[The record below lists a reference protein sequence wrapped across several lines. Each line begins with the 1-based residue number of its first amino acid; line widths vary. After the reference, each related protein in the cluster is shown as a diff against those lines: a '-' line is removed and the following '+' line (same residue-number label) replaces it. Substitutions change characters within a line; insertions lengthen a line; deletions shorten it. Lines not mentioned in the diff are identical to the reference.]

1 MTELLKEKTGR
12 YWNALRTFMFFLW
25 KNFMQDRVLL
35 SAGSLAFQTLLSI
48 VPLMAVILSVLSISP
63 VFESFKRNV
72 EDFILQNFVPASGVM
87 VREYFWEF
95 ISNTT
100 SVPTVGGIFLFL
112 IALFLI
118 STIDHTINQIWDVH
132 APRKLIQGFTLYWT
146 VLTVG
151 PIIIGTGL
159 FASSYVWYTVFTE
172 GPLLEV
178 RTRILSYLPLVNS
191 FLAFFLL
198 YMLVP
203 NRRVRFVHA
212 AWGALLATLLF
223 ELSKKWFS
231 FYVTSF
237 ATFEHIY
244 GALSVVPLLFFWI
257 YLIWV
262 VALTGAEFV
271 YCLGAMKPEVKER
284 PEFRPLNGMRDVL
297 EVLEHIW
304 LGQQAGEYV
313 NLKKTVRLGNG
324 FDGSKAREIIDYLIR
339 SNHVHVTAD
348 GGLALSA
355 DIHTLSLYDLYSTM
369 PPELAGGGSG
379 GEGAANEDGCRL
391 DELEDNVREC
401 LRRTMHDPVACFMNT
416 AGERR

>member
-1 MTELLKEKTGR
+1 MTELLKEKAVR
-12 YWNALRTFMFFLW
+12 YGSALRTFLFFLW

-87 VREYFWEF
+87 AREYFWQF
-95 ISNTT
+95 ISNTAT
-100 SVPTVGGIFLFL
+100 VPTVGGIFLFI

-159 FASSYVWYTVFTE
+159 FASSYVWYTVFTQ

-178 RTRILSYLPLVNS
+178 RTRLLSYLPLVNS

-203 NRRVRFVHA
+203 NRRVRFAHA
-212 AWGALLATLLF
+212 CWGALLATLLF

-231 FYVTSF
+231 FYVSSF

-271 YCLGAMKPEVKER
+271 YCLGAMKPEAKET
-284 PEFRPLNGMRDVL
+284 PEFHPLRGMRDVL

-304 LGQQAGEYV
+304 RGQQAGEYV
-313 NLKKTVRLGNG
+313 SLKKTVRLGNG
-324 FDGSKAREIIDYLIR
+324 FDGSKPREIIDFLIR

-348 GGLALSA
+348 GGLALSS

-369 PPELAGGGSG
+369 PSDLAGEEVE
-379 GEGAANEDGCRL
+379 GENASHDGLRRL

-401 LRRTMHDPVACFMNT
+401 FRRTMHDPVAGFMNIDEE
-416 AGERR
+416 GR